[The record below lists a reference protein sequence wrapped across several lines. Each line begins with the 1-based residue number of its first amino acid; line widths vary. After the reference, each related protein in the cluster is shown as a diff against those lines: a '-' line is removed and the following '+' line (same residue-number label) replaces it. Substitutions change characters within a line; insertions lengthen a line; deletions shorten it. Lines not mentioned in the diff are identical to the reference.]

1 VCAAEETAQRT
12 HSQREGGNGLK
23 KLIYLMIVALVVM
36 VVFLPSGFA
45 QTKQGKMEKTVK
57 MESTQPLPSSGGISL
72 SDPALLVPAAA
83 MLLGVGVLG
92 YGVLRRR

>member
-1 VCAAEETAQRT
+1 M
-12 HSQREGGNGLK
+12 K

-45 QTKQGKMEKTVK
+45 QTKKGKVEETVK
-57 MESTQPLPSSGGISL
+57 MESTQPLPSSGGINP

-83 MLLGVGVLG
+83 LVVGAGVLG